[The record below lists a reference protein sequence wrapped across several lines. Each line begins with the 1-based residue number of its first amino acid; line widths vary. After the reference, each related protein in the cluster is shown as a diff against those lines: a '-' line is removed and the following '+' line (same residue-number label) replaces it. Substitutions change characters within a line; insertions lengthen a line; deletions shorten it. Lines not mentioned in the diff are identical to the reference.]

1 MPDRRSQTSR
11 ANLGDH
17 VPAPLGEGESRVVT
31 VRLPARIAAE
41 LDAEV
46 ARSGLSRSD
55 IVRWCIE
62 HALPESR
69 QIEPYQP
76 W

>member
-1 MPDRRSQTSR
+1 MSDRRSRTSR

-17 VPAPLGEGESRVVT
+17 IPAPLGPGESRVIT
-31 VRLPARIAAE
+31 VRLPSTVAAD

-69 QIEPYQP
+69 KIEPYQP